1 MSETITPKA
10 YERALTL
17 RDLTDPA
24 TGDHAMQRLLEATTG
39 ALAGRWGCPT
49 LVHRGSRVVPVGD
62 NYELLGYEPAAA
74 ARDSRY
80 TRYVSEGAML
90 RSHTSA
96 LVPGALRLIAADP
109 PSDLLVVCPGL
120 VWRRDVI
127 DRLHTGEPHQLDLWR
142 IARRPLGPAR
152 LREMIAA
159 VIEAALPGA
168 RWRTSDADHPY
179 TDGGLEIEAKVDGH
193 GGWVEVGECGLAAR
207 HVLAGAGI
215 DDPQVN
221 GLAMGL
227 GLDRL
232 LMLRKGIGDIRLL
245 RAGDP
250 RVAGQLLELDEPY
263 RPVSS
268 MPPVRRDISIA
279 VGRERDAEELG
290 DQVRD
295 ALGPDALAVESIEV
309 LSETPAAELPPAAVD
324 RIGLGDGQK
333 NVLLRITIRSH
344 ERTLTDAEAN
354 VLRNRIYA
362 AVHEGT
368 AAQWA

>member
-1 MSETITPKA
+1 MSETIKPLA

-24 TGDHAMQRLLEATTG
+24 TGDHAMQRLLEAITS
-39 ALAGRWGCPT
+39 ALAGRWVCPT
-49 LVHRGSRVVPVGD
+49 LVHRGSRVVPVAD
-62 NYELLGYEPAAA
+62 NYELLGCEPGAAT
-74 ARDSRY
+74 RDSRY
-80 TRYVSEGAML
+80 TRYVSDGAML

-96 LVPGALRLIAADP
+96 LVPGALRLVAADP
-109 PSDLLVVCPGL
+109 PADLLVVCPGL

-142 IARRPLGPAR
+142 IARRPLGAAD
-152 LREMIAA
+152 LREMIGA
-159 VIEAALPGA
+159 VIDAALPGA
-168 RWRTSDADHPY
+168 RWRAGEADHPY
-179 TDGGLEIEAKVDGH
+179 TDGGLEIEAEVDGR
-193 GGWVEVGECGLAAR
+193 WVEVGECGLAAR
-207 HVLAGAGI
+207 HVLARAGI
-215 DDPQVN
+215 DDPDVN

-245 RAGDP
+245 RASDP
-250 RVAGQLLELDEPY
+250 RIVGQLLELDEPY

-295 ALGPDALAVESIEV
+295 ALGPDALAIESIEV
-309 LSETPAAELPPAAVD
+309 VSETPAAELPQAAVE
-324 RIGLGDGQK
+324 RIGLGNDQK